1 MAKSNNTK
9 TERKE
14 EVVMK
19 GLDKKAID
27 KIVNA
32 SETKGTDG
40 YMSKS
45 QKVIA
50 LGLAGYEV
58 KEIYQILIN
67 VLPRYQM
74 AFNVWSN
81 YCRMNGIERVVRDKS
96 DTKKAQIIE
105 RLEKGMEPVNI
116 AKELMCHQN
125 MVYKIRKEWEMDQR
139 NQQKE
144 KEA

>member
-14 EVVMK
+14 EAVMSK
-19 GLDKKAID
+19 GLSKQAIA

-32 SETKGTDG
+32 SETKGTEG

-81 YCRMNGIERVVRDKS
+81 YCRMNGIERVARDKS

-105 RLEKGMEPVNI
+105 RLEKGMTPVEI
-116 AKELMCHQN
+116 AKELMCQQN
-125 MVYKIRKEWEMDQR
+125 MVYKIRKDWELDQR
-139 NQQKE
+139 QR